1 MMSLLKTALTE
12 NQLALND
19 ETRTQLLH
27 YLDALNKWNKVIN
40 LTSITDAREM
50 VYLHVIDSLLLA
62 PFLQG
67 KRLLDVGTGG
77 GLPGI
82 PLALL
87 LPETEWV
94 LLDKS
99 AKKTRFLLQMKA
111 ELALHNVEIMTS
123 RTEDFQPL
131 VPFDCIVSR
140 AYGTLRLLTEA
151 SKHLLSDQGRWCFMK
166 GRYPIEELNDLP
178 SFVKLLDVI
187 PIKMQGMTVTRHVVR
202 CRR

>member
-77 GLPGI
+77 G
-82 PLALL
+82 L